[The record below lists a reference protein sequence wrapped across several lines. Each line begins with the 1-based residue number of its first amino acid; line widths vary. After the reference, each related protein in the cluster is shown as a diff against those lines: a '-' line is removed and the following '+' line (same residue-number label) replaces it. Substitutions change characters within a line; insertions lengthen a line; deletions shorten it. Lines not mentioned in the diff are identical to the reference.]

1 MPNTPM
7 PDQTKPKRRRTKA
20 ERQESAATSR
30 SHDAK
35 KREQGLVRISHW
47 VAKEDL
53 AAVKSF
59 LATRA
64 QLRRDRTAQTQAFAR
79 LYAAQPVKKITR
91 ASRRDSRQTG
101 FDFG

>member
-7 PDQTKPKRRRTKA
+7 PNQTKPKRRRLKA

-35 KREQGLVRISHW
+35 KREQGLVRLSRW

-53 AAVKSF
+53 AAVESF

-64 QLRRDRTAQTQAFAR
+64 QLLRDLLAQTQAFAR
-79 LYAAQPVKKITR
+79 LDAAQPVKKTTR
-91 ASRRDSRQTG
+91 ASKRDSRQTG